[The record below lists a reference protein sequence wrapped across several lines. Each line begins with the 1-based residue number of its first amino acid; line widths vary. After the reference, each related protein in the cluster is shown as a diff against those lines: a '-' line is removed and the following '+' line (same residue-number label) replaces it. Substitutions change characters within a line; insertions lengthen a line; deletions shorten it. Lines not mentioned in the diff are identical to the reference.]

1 MSKSPIDFYQSQIT
15 TYKSQLSAIKKK
27 LFFFGLTRL
36 AIFLLTILAVFL
48 LRDHVNIAVV
58 TGVAGF
64 AAFFFVVAKNSI
76 VRIEK
81 RRIEKL
87 LELNEL
93 EVRVLNRDLDG
104 LDTGADFVGEE
115 HYYNQDIDLF
125 GLGSIF
131 QFINRTSSTQGRR
144 RLATILNGNSID
156 DVETKQ
162 DAVKELSK
170 LPVWRQNFQTIASLV
185 DSKIENTTILDWL
198 THYKTVIPN
207 LFKFLPLIV
216 TIISIALMVV
226 FGLGLISINYLY
238 VWFFV
243 GVGITG
249 FYLKKIN
256 ELYASASQMTNTF
269 AQYAKLLSEI
279 ETQTFESELLQ
290 EQQAMIKTEGKKAS
304 AIFKALSKELNSLD
318 QRNNFLF
325 AIMANGFFLWDL
337 RYAYR
342 IELWIN
348 KYQLVTHKWF
358 ETIANFD
365 AYNSLG
371 NYGFNNPSHIYPSI
385 ATDKNVVVVSQG
397 LGHPLLKDEQ
407 RVTNDFSIKRED
419 FFIITGANMAGKST
433 FLRTVALNLV
443 MSNVGLPI
451 CAESFEY
458 TPIKLI
464 SSMRTSDS
472 LVNDES
478 YFFSELKRLKF
489 IIDEIKRDEYFIILD
504 EILKGTNSKDK
515 QEGSQKFVEKLVGTN
530 STGIIATH
538 DLALCELSKSL
549 PQIENHYFDA
559 EIVNDELYF
568 DYRFKDGIC
577 KNMNASFLL
586 RKMEIV

>member
-15 TYKSQLSAIKKK
+15 TYKTELSAIKKK
-27 LFFFGLTRL
+27 LFFFGLMRL
-36 AIFLLTILAVFL
+36 SIFLLSILAIYL
-48 LRDHVNIAVV
+48 LREQVNIAVIS
-58 TGVAGF
+58 GVVGF
-64 AAFFFVVAKNSI
+64 SAFFFVVSKNSA

-93 EVRVLNRDLDG
+93 EVRVLNRNFED
-104 LDTGADFVGEE
+104 LDTGEDFVGEE

-125 GLGSIF
+125 GRGSIF
-131 QFINRTSSTQGRR
+131 QFINRTSTTQGRR
-144 RLATILNGNSID
+144 RLAALLNSNSID
-156 DVETKQ
+156 AVETKQ
-162 DAVKELSK
+162 EAVKELSE
-170 LPVWRQNFQTIASLV
+170 LPKWRQNFQTIASLV
-185 DSKIENTTILDWL
+185 ESKIENTTILDWL
-198 THYKTVIPN
+198 TQYKSAIPS
-207 LFKFLPLIV
+207 LFKYLPLIV
-216 TIISIALMVV
+216 TVISIGLMTV
-226 FGLGLISINYLY
+226 FGFGLISINYLY

-243 GVGITG
+243 GVGITVV
-249 FYLKKIN
+249 YLKKIN
-256 ELYASASQMTNTF
+256 ALYASASQMTDTF
-269 AQYAKLLSEI
+269 SQYAKLLSEI
-279 ETQTFESELLQ
+279 EAQDFKSNSLVA
-290 EQQAMIKTEGKKAS
+290 QQAKIKTEGKKAS

-337 RYAYR
+337 RYAHR

-348 KYQLVTHKWF
+348 KYQLATHQWF
-358 ETIANFD
+358 DTIANFD

-371 NYGFNNPSHIYPSI
+371 NYGFNNPNHIYPTISK
-385 ATDKNVVVVSQG
+385 DKNVIVISKD
-397 LGHPLLKDEQ
+397 LGHPLLKDKQ
-407 RVTNDFSIKRED
+407 RITNDFSIKRED

-443 MSNVGLPI
+443 LSNVGLPV
-451 CAESFEY
+451 CAKSFEY

-489 IIDEIKRDEYFIILD
+489 IVDQIKLDEYFIILD

-515 QEGSQKFVEKLVGTN
+515 QEGSLKFVEKLVGTN

-538 DLALCELSKSL
+538 DLSLCELSKTL

-577 KNMNASFLL
+577 QNMNASFLL

>member
-48 LRDHVNIAVV
+48 LRDHVNVAVV
-58 TGVAGF
+58 AGVVGF
-64 AAFFFVVAKNSI
+64 AAFFFVVAKNSV

-93 EVRVLNRDLDG
+93 EVRVLNRDLEG
-104 LDTGADFVGEE
+104 LDTGEDFVGEE

-144 RLATILNGNSID
+144 RLATILNSNSID

-162 DAVKELSK
+162 EAVKELSK

-207 LFKFLPLIV
+207 LFKVLPLIM

-279 ETQTFESELLQ
+279 ETQTFDSELLQ

-385 ATDKNVVVVSQG
+385 AADKNVVVVSQG
-397 LGHPLLKDEQ
+397 LGHPLLKDDQ

-538 DLALCELSKSL
+538 DLALCELSKTL

-559 EIVNDELYF
+559 EIVDDELYF

>member
-1 MSKSPIDFYQSQIT
+1 MSELPIDFYQSQIA
-15 TYKSQLSAIKKK
+15 TYKTELSAIKKK
-27 LFFFGLTRL
+27 LFLFGLTRL
-36 AIFLLTILAVFL
+36 SIFLLTILAIFL
-48 LRDHVNIAVV
+48 LREQVNIAVIS
-58 TGVAGF
+58 GVVGF
-64 AAFFFVVAKNSI
+64 SAFFFIVAKNSV

-93 EVRVLNRDLDG
+93 EVRVLNRDLEG

-125 GLGSIF
+125 GQGSIF

-144 RLATILNGNSID
+144 RLAGILNSNSID
-156 DVETKQ
+156 NVGEKQ
-162 DAVKELSK
+162 AAVKELSG
-170 LPVWRQNFQTIASLV
+170 LAVWRQNFQTIASLV
-185 DSKIENTTILDWL
+185 DSKIENTAILDWL
-198 THYKTVIPN
+198 KHYKLAIPK

-216 TIISIALMVV
+216 SVISIALMVI
-226 FGLGLISINYLY
+226 FGLGFISIGYLY

-249 FYLKKIN
+249 VYFKKIN
-256 ELYASASQMTNTF
+256 LLYASASQMTDTF
-269 AQYAKLLSEI
+269 SQYAKLLLEI
-279 ETQTFESELLQ
+279 EQQSFSSDMLK
-290 EQQAMIKTEGKKAS
+290 EQQAMIKTEGQKAS

-342 IELWIN
+342 IEGWIN
-348 KYQLVTHKWF
+348 DYQSLTHKWF
-358 ETIANFD
+358 EAIANFD

-371 NYGFNNPSHIYPSI
+371 NYGFNNPNHTYPTI
-385 ATDKNVVVVSQG
+385 ANDKRNVVIAKE
-397 LGHPLLKDEQ
+397 LGHPLLKDGQ

-443 MSNVGLPI
+443 LANVGMPI
-451 CAESFEY
+451 CAKSFEY

-489 IIDEIKRDEYFIILD
+489 IIDQIKLDEYFIILD

-538 DLALCELSKSL
+538 DLALCELSKTL

-568 DYRFKDGIC
+568 DYTFKDGIC

>member
-48 LRDHVNIAVV
+48 LRDHVNVAVV

>member
-1 MSKSPIDFYQSQIT
+1 MSESPIDFYQSHIT
-15 TYKSQLSAIKKK
+15 TYKTELKAIKRK
-27 LFFFGLTRL
+27 LFLFGLTRL
-36 AIFLLTILAVFL
+36 AIFLLTILAIFL
-48 LRDHVNIAVV
+48 LREQVNIVVV
-58 TGVAGF
+58 TGVVGF
-64 AAFFFVVAKNSI
+64 SAFFFVVAKNSA

-125 GLGSIF
+125 GQGSIF
-131 QFINRTSSTQGRR
+131 QFINRTSSTQGRQ
-144 RLATILNGNSID
+144 RLAGILNSNSID
-156 DVETKQ
+156 NVEGKQ
-162 DAVKELSK
+162 AAVKELSG
-170 LPVWRQNFQTIASLV
+170 LATWRQNFQTIASLV
-185 DSKIENTTILDWL
+185 DSKIENSAILEWISS
-198 THYKTVIPN
+198 YKLAIPKV
-207 LFKFLPLIV
+207 FKFLPLIV
-216 TIISIALMVV
+216 SVISIGLMVV

-238 VWFFV
+238 IWFFV

-249 FYLKKIN
+249 LYLKKIN
-256 ELYASASQMTNTF
+256 LLYASASQITDTF
-269 AQYAKLLSEI
+269 AQYAKLLQEI
-279 ETQTFESELLQ
+279 EEQPFAAALLK
-290 EQQAMIKTEGKKAS
+290 EQQAMIKTEGKNAS
-304 AIFKALSKELNSLD
+304 GIFKALSKELNNLD

-325 AIMANGFFLWDL
+325 AIMANAFFLWDL
-337 RYAYR
+337 RYVYR
-342 IELWIN
+342 IEDWISN
-348 KYQLVTHKWF
+348 YHSLTHKWF
-358 ETIANFD
+358 EAIANFD

-371 NYGFNNPSHIYPSI
+371 NYGFNNPSHAYPTI
-385 ATDKNVVVVSQG
+385 AADRSVVVIAKE
-397 LGHPLLKDEQ
+397 LGHPLLKDDQ
-407 RVTNDFSIKRED
+407 RVSNDFSIKRDD

-433 FLRTVALNLV
+433 FLRTVSLNLV
-443 MSNVGLPI
+443 LANVGMPI
-451 CAESFEY
+451 CAKSFEY

-489 IIDEIKRDEYFIILD
+489 IIDQIKLDEYFIILD

-538 DLALCELSKSL
+538 DLALCALSKTL

-568 DYRFKDGIC
+568 DYTFKEGIC